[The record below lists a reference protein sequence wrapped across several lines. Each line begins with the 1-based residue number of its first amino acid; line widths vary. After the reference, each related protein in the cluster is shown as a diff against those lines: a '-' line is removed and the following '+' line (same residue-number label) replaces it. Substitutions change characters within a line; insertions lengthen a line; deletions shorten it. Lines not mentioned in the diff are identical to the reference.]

1 MSPPSTPG
9 GPIFSP
15 RQRNPM
21 PWSYRTISLDCP
33 VKRIKLESIESY
45 SMRQSMSPVSPS
57 AGVSRSLSM
66 RAGSLASRR
75 LKRNVLSALPLHI
88 SRAAPAVGLA
98 GQSTGL
104 SPIVKGLSLGSAR
117 PRNDSPAIAA
127 TPVPVSVSEPAPEY
141 TSAPALVATPVPAST
156 PVPLS
161 AVKEKTA
168 PQPMQFRLQKPAPP
182 KHRKLTLPTQ
192 KPPAEEKPEPTPV
205 QPQPQ
210 AHFRLQ
216 KPAPPK
222 HSKLGL
228 GGRKQQQQQQQHTTE
243 KPKTVAPV
251 EDGKT
256 LPQPNQFRLQKA
268 APTKSN
274 KLTNGGKLKLNVG
287 NTGLISPP
295 STTSTPRARR
305 GRPPALSLSEALAS
319 SDVGMSPLSPAM
331 PHTPGAGGAP
341 PPIDPMSCSLFGEVS
356 PSFYE
361 RPTPPPVEGAPV
373 FMFTPPSPAVVLVT
387 GAASADAAE
396 PGSPP
401 PGGLQE
407 GPVIGSSTLSP
418 CTPPWP
424 KSGASLRKTI
434 FDHIGQNQLSPMDL
448 RGYMAISMN
457 S

>member
-45 SMRQSMSPVSPS
+45 SMRNTMSPVSP
-57 AGVSRSLSM
+57 ATGVSRSLSM

-117 PRNDSPAIAA
+117 PRNDSPVIAA
-127 TPVPVSVSEPAPEY
+127 TPVPVSVSEPVSEY
-141 TSAPALVATPVPAST
+141 TSAPALVSTPVPAST
-156 PVPLS
+156 PLPVP

-192 KPPAEEKPEPTPV
+192 KSPVEENREPTPV
-205 QPQPQ
+205 QSQPQ
-210 AHFRLQ
+210 AHFRLK

-228 GGRKQQQQQQQHTTE
+228 GGRKQEHATE
-243 KPKTVAPV
+243 KSKIVAPA

-268 APTKSN
+268 APAKAN
-274 KLTNGGKLKLNVG
+274 KLANGGKLKLNVG

-295 STTSTPRARR
+295 STSSTPRAGR
-305 GRPPALSLSEALAS
+305 GRPPALSLNAALAS

-341 PPIDPMSCSLFGEVS
+341 PPIDPMSCSLFGEAS

-361 RPTPPPVEGAPV
+361 RPTPPPVEDAPV
-373 FMFTPPSPAVVLVT
+373 FMFTPPSPAVVLV
-387 GAASADAAE
+387 ASAAGGDAAE
-396 PGSPP
+396 TGSPP
-401 PGGLQE
+401 PGGLQ
-407 GPVIGSSTLSP
+407 GPVLGSSTLSP